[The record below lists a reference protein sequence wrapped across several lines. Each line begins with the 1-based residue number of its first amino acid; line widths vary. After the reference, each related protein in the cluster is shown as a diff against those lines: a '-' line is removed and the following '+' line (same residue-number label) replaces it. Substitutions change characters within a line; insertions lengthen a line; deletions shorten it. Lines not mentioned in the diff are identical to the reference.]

1 MASYFELEPGIFA
14 GKSPGFFD
22 LEEIQKLKVKVIVSL
37 VNLDFDVSKLESL
50 GYEHHYVL
58 FSKDVTPDYEQLK
71 GFIDI
76 VSESQREHKPLYI
89 HEDET
94 ITRPTLF
101 LGAYLISKGLSSED
115 AIIKM
120 GEKLPGAFEV
130 KKDRLALMNYEA
142 RYLKLKK
149 ANK

>member
-1 MASYFELEPGIFA
+1 MTSYFELEPGIFA

-22 LEEIQKLKVKVIVSL
+22 LEEIQKLRVKVIVSL
-37 VNLDFDVSKLESL
+37 VNLDFDVSKLEKL

-58 FSKDVTPDYEQLK
+58 FSKEVTPKFEQLK

-76 VSESQREHKPLYI
+76 ISESQKEHKSLYI

-115 AIIKM
+115 AIIKIS
-120 GEKLPGAFEV
+120 EKLPGAFEN
-130 KKDRLALMNYEA
+130 KKTRLALINYEV
-142 RYLKLKK
+142 RCNKEKK
-149 ANK
+149 